1 MFTGIV
7 THLGQVRKRND
18 RNGIAEF
25 EIQTQSSFFR
35 RLKLGDSVC
44 VNGVFLTA
52 AKKGKN
58 FFQVQAVP
66 ETLSA
71 TNLGLLKAKSLV
83 NLEPSCRLG
92 DELGGH
98 FVTGHVDAVGRISKI
113 EKRAESLTLEIKAP
127 ENIIQHLVVKGS
139 IALDGISLTVQEVKS
154 NSFKVAI
161 IPHTLKNTNL
171 KASGKGALVNLEAD
185 LFAKYI
191 RKYVREITAS
201 NEGQAL
207 SPAITETFLKE
218 QGF

>member
-7 THLGQVRKRND
+7 THLGQVKKRND

-25 EIQTQSSFFR
+25 EIQTQSAFFR

-44 VNGVFLTA
+44 VNGVCLTV
-52 AKKGKN
+52 AKKGKT

-66 ETLSA
+66 ETLQA
-71 TNLGLLKAKSLV
+71 TNLGLLEAKSLV
-83 NLEPSCRLG
+83 NLEPSCRVG

-113 EKRAESLTLEIKAP
+113 ERGAESLALEIQAP
-127 ENIIQHLVVKGS
+127 ESIIQHLVVKGS
-139 IALDGISLTVQEVKS
+139 IALDGISLTVQDVKT

-161 IPHTLKNTNL
+161 IPYTLKHTNL
-171 KASGKGALVNLEAD
+171 KIRNNGSLVNLEAD

-191 RKYVREITAS
+191 RKYVRELSAP

-207 SPAITETFLKE
+207 SPAMAENFLKE

>member
-44 VNGVFLTA
+44 VNGVCLTA
-52 AKKGKN
+52 AKKGKT

-98 FVTGHVDAVGRISKI
+98 FVTGHVDAVGTVNARITK
-113 EKRAESLTLEIKAP
+113 
-127 ENIIQHLVVKGS
+127 ENYTELRIG
-139 IALDGISLTVQEVKS
+139 
-154 NSFKVAI
+154 VA
-161 IPHTLKNTNL
+161 KNL
-171 KASGKGALVNLEAD
+171 
-185 LFAKYI
+185 AKYI
-191 RKYVREITAS
+191 VPHLTNFSSALWISKRYPLNYQPLLHVRSVELISCTY
-201 NEGQAL
+201 
-207 SPAITETFLKE
+207 I
-218 QGF
+218 